1 MSRRSILQYSAIAV
15 LLLAA
20 AFVIGRPDGDGP
32 PLDPDS
38 VGELGTRGLVEFLE
52 RSGSEVRRGLP
63 GGDVDI
69 VLVLQDRL
77 AGGQRELVLDW
88 IKDGGEAIITDPV
101 SPLVATGLRGV
112 QPGED
117 LDRGR
122 CEIDELGDV
131 DALSGRSLALLE
143 PVPGAEIC
151 FGDDSGAYVLRFP
164 DGEGVVTALG
174 GALPFTNANLD
185 QSDNAVLAGRLM
197 LGTAPDRSARRTVSI
212 IYSPIAST
220 DETVTLGDLVGSN
233 VRWFGWQLVV
243 TAAVGVLWAVRR
255 FGSVVHE
262 QPIVELPGSLAVRAT
277 AELHRRSG
285 TASTSLM
292 RIRESLWARVRSEFR
307 LPSDVG
313 AEQVAA
319 IVSARAGVPVDE
331 FLAAVSDPAS
341 TDTDDALAHARR
353 VDDIGRR
360 ILGDPTVTSAA
371 LPPERKAEDD
381 RLTTSP

>member
-1 MSRRSILQYSAIAV
+1 MSRRSILQYVAIAL

-63 GGDVDI
+63 GDDVDI

-77 AGGQRELVLDW
+77 GGGQRELVLDW
-88 IKDGGEAIITDPV
+88 IQDGGEAVITDPV

-117 LDRGR
+117 LERGR
-122 CEIDELGDV
+122 CDIDDLGDV
-131 DALSGRSLALLE
+131 EALSGRSLALLE
-143 PVPGAEIC
+143 PVPGASIC
-151 FGDDSGAYVLRFP
+151 FGDAEGAYVLRFP
-164 DGEGVVTALG
+164 DGDGVVTALG

-197 LGTAPDRSARRTVSI
+197 LGTAPDRSTRRTVSI

-220 DETVTLGDLVGSN
+220 DDMVTLGDLIGSN

-243 TAAVGVLWAVRR
+243 TAALGVLWAVRR

-285 TASTSLM
+285 TAATSLT
-292 RIRESLWARVRSEFR
+292 RIRESLRARVRSEYR

-319 IVSARAGVPVDE
+319 IVADRAGIPVAE
-331 FLAAVSDPAS
+331 VLAAVSDSDPIGV
-341 TDTDDALAHARR
+341 DDVVAHARR
-353 VDDIGRR
+353 IDDIGRH
-360 ILGDPTVTSAA
+360 ILGEPTVTSTA
-371 LPPERKAEDD
+371 LPSERKAEDD
-381 RLTTSP
+381 RLTTSA